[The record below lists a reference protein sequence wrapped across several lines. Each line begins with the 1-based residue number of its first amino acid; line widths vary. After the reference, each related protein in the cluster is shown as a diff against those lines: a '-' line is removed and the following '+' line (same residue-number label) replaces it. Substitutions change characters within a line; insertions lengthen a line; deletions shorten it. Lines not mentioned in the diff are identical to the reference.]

1 LAQDPADGRRD
12 GSDAAPAPPKRN
24 RAIIGLGVLLC
35 VVGAVVAA
43 YLLGLLDRT
52 GLLP

>member
-1 LAQDPADGRRD
+1 MPGQADGRS
-12 GSDAAPAPPKRN
+12 GSSDPTTTPRRN
-24 RAIIGLGVLLC
+24 RGIIVAGLLLC

-43 YLLGLLDRT
+43 YLLGVLDRT

>member
-1 LAQDPADGRRD
+1 LAQDPADGRR
-12 GSDAAPAPPKRN
+12 GGPDAAPTPKRN

-35 VVGAVVAA
+35 VAGAVAAA